1 TPLELAAIRA
11 AIGFIGLVLW
21 VGARRRRLSV
31 RARDLP
37 LFVLYGF
44 ISIALFQ
51 WAYFATLE
59 HTTVA
64 ISVALLYTAPAFVVV
79 ISRLFGGEALSRA
92 RLAALGMVLAGVF
105 LVTGALRA
113 LLSGGASIS
122 AAALGYGLLSG
133 LTYGMY
139 TIFGKL
145 AVRDHDPVETV
156 MLAFLFG
163 AIALSAL
170 APPWRP
176 ILAHPAHI
184 PAFLLMG
191 LLPTLAAYA
200 IYNRALRHLPAG
212 TASILATAE
221 PVVAT
226 LLGVFILG
234 EALAL
239 DQVAGIALIVA
250 AAILIARAAGRHQP
264 EGRHRPAAVVE

>member
-170 APPWRP
+170 AVRLLHPGAPPP
-176 ILAHPAHI
+176 P
-184 PAFLLMG
+184 
-191 LLPTLAAYA
+191 
-200 IYNRALRHLPAG
+200 
-212 TASILATAE
+212 
-221 PVVAT
+221 
-226 LLGVFILG
+226 
-234 EALAL
+234 
-239 DQVAGIALIVA
+239 
-250 AAILIARAAGRHQP
+250 ARAGKPPGDVRARRRHAPRRVRPGRGARRRPRRGDRAQR
-264 EGRHRPAAVVE
+264 GRPNPQSPRRRAASARGPPPPGGGRGIDV